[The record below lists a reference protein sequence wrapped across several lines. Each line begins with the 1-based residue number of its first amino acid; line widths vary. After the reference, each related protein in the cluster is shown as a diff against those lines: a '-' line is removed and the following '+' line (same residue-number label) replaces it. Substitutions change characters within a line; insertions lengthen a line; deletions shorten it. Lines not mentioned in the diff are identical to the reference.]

1 VISVKRQMRNFSR
14 VVISVCTM
22 LVSACASGL
31 EGKIAQRQVSVR
43 VATWNIAHLG
53 EAGEGCVPRTQA
65 QIAAIRDYARA
76 LDAEVISFQEVASE
90 AAAEAVFPREEWQ
103 LFISRRVYD
112 RPQPQCRQ
120 DRSKVMGHMRTGFA
134 VRRPLVAEWQPE
146 LNALGDT
153 LSRPNEEPHGVDLL
167 LNIEGRQFRMLSIHL
182 TSGCSAGDSAA
193 SPSCAALFSQAPALR
208 SWVDAREANGEDW
221 LILGDFNRFWERDD
235 PFWSSALGDQRETA
249 QFIPQAAGSID
260 HIVAARTQM
269 GTIMTGLEQ
278 PDSAIS
284 QDLSDHE
291 PVIAEIRFNVNFD

>member
-1 VISVKRQMRNFSR
+1 VIRTTTIIRYFSIGVISF
-14 VVISVCTM
+14 CA
-22 LVSACASGL
+22 LCVSACVSGL
-31 EGKIAQRQVSVR
+31 NGKSAQRQVSVR

-103 LFISRRVYD
+103 LFVSGRVYD

-120 DRSKVMGHMRTGFA
+120 DRSRVMGHMRTGFA
-134 VRRPLVAEWQPE
+134 VRRPLFADWQPE
-146 LNALGDT
+146 LTALGNT
-153 LSRPNEEPHGVDLL
+153 SSGANEEPHGVDLL
-167 LNIEGRQFRMLSIHL
+167 LDIEGRQFRLLSVHL
-182 TSGCSAGDSAA
+182 TSGCSAGYSAA
-193 SPSCAALFSQAPALR
+193 SLSCAALFSQAPALR

-249 QFIPQAAGSID
+249 QSIPQVAGSID

-269 GTIMTGLEQ
+269 GAMLTGLEQ
-278 PDSAIS
+278 PDSAVS

-291 PVIAEIRFNVNFD
+291 PVIAEIRFNVNVD